1 MRALLISIIII
12 LTISPAMPGGPVTTA
27 QVAPEVWADT
37 ANGAAGDFLV
47 ILRSQAD
54 LTVQAAAPAAAQRDE
69 QVFESLQQAA
79 DTSQPGLAADLQA
92 QHIQFRAYWIV
103 NLLAV
108 HGDQTLVSYLAA
120 RPEVEYIEP
129 DRPFK
134 VNLETPEAAPTALP
148 PPLSQPY
155 HAASL
160 PPTGGLPL
168 TAGLTPEWNLL
179 TVHAPDVWS
188 QGFTG
193 KGIVYGNS
201 DTGVQWNH
209 PALIDEYRG
218 WNGTAADHNYN
229 WWDAIHAS
237 DNWGLIT
244 NKCGFDLQVPCDDY
258 GHGTHTIGIGVG
270 SGDGVNAIGVAPGA
284 KWIACRNMNGGVGRP
299 STYIECLQFF
309 MAPTD
314 LNGKNPDPSKHAD
327 VISNSYDCP
336 PSEGCGPHSLAA
348 AVQAVRAA
356 GIFMSVSAG
365 NAGSGCSSISTP
377 PGLESAVF
385 TVGNT
390 DQSNTIAPSSSRG
403 PVTIDGSNLAKP
415 NLVAPGTSVY
425 SSWSDSSYATETGTS
440 MSAPHVAGAVA
451 LLWSAFRGL
460 KNNVSATELLLETT
474 AQQKTS
480 SQGCGGDSATAVPN
494 NVYGYGLLNI
504 KAAYDLALSKL
515 RKVYLPVINK

>member
-1 MRALLISIIII
+1 MRIFFIGII
-12 LTISPAMPGGPVTTA
+12 LVLAISPAMASGPVMTA

-37 ANGAAGDFLV
+37 TNGASGDFLV
-47 ILRSQAD
+47 ILRSQAN
-54 LTVQAAAPAAAQRDE
+54 LTAFADAPPAVGQRAE
-69 QVFESLQQAA
+69 QVYRGLRQAA
-79 DTSQPGLAADLQA
+79 DSTQPALIADLEARQV
-92 QHIQFRAYWIV
+92 QFRAFWIV

-108 HGDQTLVSYLAA
+108 HGDQALVAYLAT

-129 DRPFK
+129 NRPYK
-134 VNLETPEAAPTALP
+134 VSLETPEAPPTHP
-148 PPLSQPY
+148 
-155 HAASL
+155 AASV
-160 PPTGGLPL
+160 PQ
-168 TAGLTPEWNLL
+168 AAARLTPEWNLV

-193 KGIVYGNS
+193 QGVVYGNS

-209 PALIDEYRG
+209 PALINEYRG
-218 WNGTAADHNYN
+218 WSGTAADHNYN
-229 WWDAIHAS
+229 WWDAIHQS
-237 DNWGLIT
+237 DNWGKIT
-244 NKCGFDLQVPCDDY
+244 NICGFDLKAPCDDY
-258 GHGTHTIGIGVG
+258 GHGTHTTGIGVG
-270 SGDGVNAIGVAPGA
+270 SGDGINAIGVAPGA

-336 PSEGCGPHSLAA
+336 PSEGCAPHSLAV

-365 NAGSGCSSISTP
+365 NDGSSCSTITSP
-377 PGLESAVF
+377 PGLEASVF

-390 DQSNTIAPSSSRG
+390 DKSNNIAPSSSRG
-403 PVTIDGSNLAKP
+403 PITIDGSNLMKP

-425 SSWSDSSYATETGTS
+425 SSWSGSTYTTETGTS
-440 MSAPHVAGAVA
+440 MSAPHVAGAVT

-460 KNNVSATELLLETT
+460 KNDVLATELLLETT
-474 AQQKTS
+474 AQPIPS
-480 SQGCGGDSATAVPN
+480 SQGCGGDSPTAVPN
-494 NVYGYGLLNI
+494 NVYGYGLLDA
-504 KAAYDLALSKL
+504 KAAYYMAMSKL
-515 RKVYLPVINK
+515 GKIYLPVFYSK